1 MSPPRSPDITAATFN
16 HESSPGSLVSVAVD
30 PAYAASL
37 AEYVDL
43 SLFARTRQ
51 PSGLLFYLGSE
62 TSEVL
67 SAGGVP
73 TYLAAELTGGRL
85 QLRVK
90 LGSEEQLLDV
100 PGPRLDDGVNNLVR
114 VGVSRRQSHRDRR

>member
-1 MSPPRSPDITAATFN
+1 MPDITAATFN
-16 HESSPGSLVSVAVD
+16 HESSPGSLVSVTVD
-30 PAYAASL
+30 PEYAASL

-51 PSGLLFYLGSE
+51 SSGLLFYLGSE

-67 SAGGVP
+67 AAGGVP

-90 LGSEEQLLDV
+90 LGSEEQLMDV
-100 PGPRLDDGVNNLVR
+100 PGPRLDDGVNNLIR
-114 VGVSRRQSHRDRR
+114 VGVSLRQTHRDRL